1 VLFDPNPK
9 EPKYQMLVRAQR
21 FSADMFYVNEL
32 ADRLPARDPA
42 TFEKMF
48 R

>member
-1 VLFDPNPK
+1 
-9 EPKYQMLVRAQR
+9 MRAQR

-32 ADRLPARDPA
+32 ADRLKNQDPEV
-42 TFEKMF
+42 FEKLF